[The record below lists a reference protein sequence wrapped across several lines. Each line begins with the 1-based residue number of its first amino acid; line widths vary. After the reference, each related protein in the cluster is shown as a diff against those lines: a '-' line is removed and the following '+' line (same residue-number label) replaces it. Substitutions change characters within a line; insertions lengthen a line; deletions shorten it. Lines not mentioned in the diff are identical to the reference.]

1 MSKERKAAIHHQG
14 AVWPWIWNIS
24 NLIWKTFDNG
34 LWYWYGCHGCSRGFA
49 SRRCAVDEEI
59 LLCDRS
65 TYRWGRADM
74 QNKRS
79 APFISKEIFNSYK
92 ELGELSRSVLSRF
105 ALWRIICESS
115 QEMVQFNHQYY
126 DKRKLNSNWMNT
138 RNSSP
143 IFLMIF

>member
-1 MSKERKAAIHHQG
+1 
-14 AVWPWIWNIS
+14 
-24 NLIWKTFDNG
+24 
-34 LWYWYGCHGCSRGFA
+34 
-49 SRRCAVDEEI
+49 
-59 LLCDRS
+59 
-65 TYRWGRADM
+65 M